1 MTHKSIL
8 AGRGAAAIY
17 LGEAAPDEQKLPWS
31 NDAMADS
38 TNANDD
44 SGPLGCPLDPALA
57 LLAQKWLVHIVWLL
71 GRAES
76 LRFTELQRQVPGDV
90 SAKVLSARLKQLET
104 LKMIAR
110 DDKGTS
116 PPHVEY
122 RLTSYGRS
130 IDGLLVGIELKAR
143 DLSLPVVALASLPEE
158 AVGS

>member
-1 MTHKSIL
+1 
-8 AGRGAAAIY
+8 
-17 LGEAAPDEQKLPWS
+17 
-31 NDAMADS
+31 MADD
-38 TNANDD
+38 TNGNGLNANDNTG
-44 SGPLGCPLDPALA
+44 SAGCPLDPALT

-71 GRAES
+71 GRSES

-104 LKMIAR
+104 LNMIAR

-130 IDGLLVGIELKAR
+130 IDSLLVGLELEAR
-143 DLSLPVVALASLPEE
+143 GLSLPVASDLAPLPEE

>member
-1 MTHKSIL
+1 
-8 AGRGAAAIY
+8 
-17 LGEAAPDEQKLPWS
+17 
-31 NDAMADS
+31 
-38 TNANDD
+38 
-44 SGPLGCPLDPALA
+44 
-57 LLAQKWLVHIVWLL
+57 
-71 GRAES
+71 
-76 LRFTELQRQVPGDV
+76 LQRQVPGNV
-90 SAKVLSARLKQLET
+90 SAKVLSARLKQLEK

-158 AVGS
+158 AIGS